1 MEKKFFLQRME
12 ERKEGATVVPKR
24 MKEGEDRDRADRM
37 EGFDLELSFFFFFF
51 FSFRTWL
58 ANYLA
63 SNMKSGGNRSLS
75 GWEEKKGRRAI

>member
-1 MEKKFFLQRME
+1 ME
-12 ERKEGATVVPKR
+12 ERKEGGRVVPKR
-24 MKEGEDRDRADRM
+24 RGRIEIERTGWKDSI
-37 EGFDLELSFFFFFF
+37 ELSFFFFFF

>member
-1 MEKKFFLQRME
+1 MANGEKIFPPTHGGKKGGGKGCPE
-12 ERKEGATVVPKR
+12 KDEGGGGSR
-24 MKEGEDRDRADRM
+24 SSGQDSI
-37 EGFDLELSFFFFFF
+37 ELSFFFFFF